1 MPSSMELQQE
11 ISKQL
16 KEGVKPAEIV
26 AALLQAQIPEQE
38 IVIAFER
45 LGVTEDQ
52 IVNMIGKV
60 SSELQN
66 QPSPEEMVMM
76 EQEQMP
82 VDPNS
87 MPEGMMP
94 PQAPM
99 VEQGASATPE
109 QIAQLEQQ
117 LPQAQFGVENFNIP
131 GVNTTGN
138 EWMGQGH
145 HFSRPKNQSNN
156 FGYAGR
162 VDSEG
167 NSRELLSQDIID
179 RFQSNRQ
186 ETDPYVAPEYETI
199 REFPEFGIKDKLKN
213 FIGNL
218 SDKRSNRKNKNYA
231 PPMFRSYAAYG
242 GDTDFLPQAKNGNF
256 IPPHQ
261 RGLNQQG
268 IGQGG
273 GSLYLPDYGTD
284 QQWQSDILNL
294 PKMPRPLYN
303 NVMMHQ
309 NPLANLVTSVA
320 DFGQTM
326 FSKKD
331 RDGDGHSD
339 GIFRRDTKEQKSA
352 PGYRTRKQEWR
363 DNKGAYQKHTINAGL
378 NADGTPRSEAD
389 FKENYVFDQTN
400 KEVLSKDQMNQRFI
414 DNSSVSFDEKKGRY
428 SLYAADNKKDHRR
441 NIRKQD
447 ATDFQEFSQRIKDNP
462 DQANMLYDYY
472 GQTEKQTG
480 IPKGTT
486 FGVDEDGYGSSYAPT
501 SDNPYFSETA
511 MYENLLKKSHGGENL
526 IDHDSM
532 QKDLQK
538 AGPEFLQAF
547 MQVVDQGMS
556 MQPQVMPEN
565 QGMPSY
571 QYRGEINLNLPKLT
585 NAEKIGLGTGATL
598 GFASSFINPNSSISK
613 NANVKN
619 TAQQMCT
626 DNTCP
631 AGSNDWRDYTNR
643 ANMELGIGEDPNRS
657 GYFSSDKFAS
667 GNVGKAAL
675 NTFGRTAL
683 GAGTGWLAG
692 YGSQWLGNKI
702 APRVFGKPGPL
713 FRQDG
718 GGLPSFQ
725 SQGEVLD
732 EVLDEWEVVA
742 EGNPRIQPRPP
753 KLFESPSLPELR
765 MPEGLDQSPFS
776 PNNPNSIF
784 YNPASEEEVEET
796 ATENSMI
803 GPTNNNV
810 GPINNSM
817 LSNTDDTD
825 YNNLTNDP
833 TQLTA
838 NAIDN
843 QSNSN
848 TNFNQ
853 VANMGN
859 TQNSRNNVLSMPPL
873 EDDDLPIS
881 TIDYDG
887 DGVNDLYPKAPIAN
901 DPPGDD
907 PEEDLSVDPSVE
919 KSTYGD
925 SLGQK
930 ARNWTNRQLD
940 RPGVQKFGKFSEG
953 IVNVADA
960 GTDFLR
966 YGKFLN
972 EKNDKGR
979 TQADKVYGMV
989 AASDRGDQDE
999 NSGYFIDNK
1008 VVQMGGDPFSNL
1020 GQMLPPTPTGGEAD
1034 VNYDTLLKLIAAG
1047 ADIEIL

>member
-1 MPSSMELQQE
+1 MPSSTELQQE

-16 KEGVKPAEIV
+16 KEGVKPIEII

-45 LGVTEDQ
+45 LGIPENQT
-52 IVNMIGKV
+52 VNMIGEV
-60 SSELQN
+60 SAQSES
-66 QPSPEEMVMM
+66 QPSPEEMSMM
-76 EQEQMP
+76 EQQQMP
-82 VDPNS
+82 IDPNS

-99 VEQGASATPE
+99 AEQEAPATPE

-167 NSRELLSQDIID
+167 NPRELLSQDIID

-186 ETDPYVAPEYETI
+186 ETDPYVVPEYETI
-199 REFPEFGIKDKLKN
+199 RELPEFGIKDKLKN

-218 SDKRSNRKNKNYA
+218 SNKRSNKKNKNYA

-242 GDTDFLPQAKNGNF
+242 GDTEFIPKAQNGNF

-261 RGLNQQG
+261 RG

-284 QQWQSDILNL
+284 QQTESDILNL

-309 NPLANLVTSVA
+309 NPLANLVTSIA

-326 FSKKD
+326 FSKED
-331 RDGDGHSD
+331 NDGDGHSD
-339 GIFRRDTKEQKSA
+339 GIFRRDTKEQKSV
-352 PGYRTRKQEWR
+352 PGYKSQKKEWR
-363 DNKGAYQKHTINAGL
+363 DNKGAYQKHRINAGL

-400 KEVLSKDQMNQRFI
+400 REVLSKDQMKQRFI

-428 SLYAADNKKDHRR
+428 KLYAADNKKDHRR

-486 FGVDEDGYGSSYAPT
+486 FGVDEDGYGTSYAPNT
-501 SDNPYFSETA
+501 VNPDFYETA

-526 IDHDSM
+526 MDHDSM

-547 MQVVDQGMS
+547 MQVVDQGMP
-556 MQPQVMPEN
+556 MQPQVMSEN

-585 NAEKIGLGTGATL
+585 NAEKIGLGTGALL
-598 GFASSFINPNSSISK
+598 GFGSSFINPKSSISK

-631 AGSNDWRDYTNR
+631 AGSNDWKDYTNR
-643 ANMELGIGEDPNRS
+643 ANMQLGYGEDPNRP
-657 GYFSSDKFAS
+657 GYFSTDEYAT

-732 EVLDEWEVVA
+732 ELEIVA
-742 EGNPRIQPRPP
+742 EGEPRIQPRPQ
-753 KLFESPSLPELR
+753 KLVEINSPFPELR
-765 MPEGLDQSPFS
+765 LPDSDQSIFN
-776 PNNPNSIF
+776 PNNPSSIF
-784 YNPASEEEVEET
+784 YNPASEEEIEET

-810 GPINNSM
+810 GPINNS
-817 LSNTDDTD
+817 
-825 YNNLTNDP
+825 NLTNDS

-838 NAIDN
+838 NILDN
-843 QSNSN
+843 QSNPN

-859 TQNSRNNVLSMPPL
+859 KQNSRNNVLSMPPL

-887 DGVNDLYPKAPIAN
+887 DGVNDLYQKAPIAN

-907 PEEDLSVDPSVE
+907 PEEDLSVDPFVE

-925 SLGQK
+925 SPGQK
-930 ARNWTNRQLD
+930 VRNWTNRQLD

-953 IVNVADA
+953 VVNVADA
-960 GTDFLR
+960 GTDFIR

-972 EKNDKGR
+972 EKNDKMR
-979 TQADKVYGMV
+979 TQADKTYGMV

-999 NSGYFIDNK
+999 NTGYFIDNK
-1008 VVQMGGDPFSNL
+1008 VVQMGGDPFNNL
-1020 GQMLPPTPTGGEAD
+1020 QQMLPPTPTTGEAD
-1034 VNYDTLLKLIAAG
+1034 VNYNTLLKLIAAG